1 MENNRYKEKVRLA
14 VYNDTKESSEHFHQD
29 IELLYVMEGTLD
41 VIMGEQTVHMK
52 EDDILVVN
60 ANKKHSVKGSENIL
74 IAQLMIEYHMV
85 SDVFQS
91 MNVIFWCD
99 STKDE
104 SERYDELRK
113 ALKKLLNHHL
123 STGGNTA
130 NFGYISLCYRVLDL
144 LSSYFLVQTA
154 DKEIGGDNDR
164 FDERIQQINNYI
176 RANYNQPISLKEL
189 SEKLYLSNGYLSR
202 FFKKNYGMNFAE
214 YLTNIRLFHAV
225 DELLYTSTPITM
237 IAYDNGFA
245 SVAVFNKAFK
255 KAYGETPSALRKK
268 SKEQK
273 EEDTIDQEDYTE
285 IQKRLEKYLIENRV
299 EQIEEQKVEELQNSH
314 SVNRYDKLQYCWG
327 NTLNMGMASDI
338 LKSEIQ
344 EHIILLKETLGFE
357 YVRFCNPFTREM
369 LIGLDSVNGKYNFTK
384 LDSILDFLL
393 RQGLKP
399 HIEMGQ
405 KPRVITYN
413 VQKLEIEGTRN
424 VEFPDPDEWQKM
436 LEAMLR
442 HLVHRYGRSEVD
454 TWRMELWFNENKW
467 DEMVSHDTYLNIFD
481 ILYSTVKKYSENLAV
496 GGCGIR
502 ADYQEELRLQFYQRW
517 KQRQIHPDFL
527 SFIIYPYDRGE
538 DKQDHYAK
546 RCTDNECVKHRV
558 TKEKHL
564 IAQAGMNEI
573 PLYITEWNLTAS
585 ARNAM
590 NDSCFKGA
598 YILKNILDIY
608 GEIDDMAYWSG
619 SDRLSEYFDSNE
631 LLYGGPGLMTKDGI
645 LKPAGFA
652 YEFMKRLY
660 AYYIGKGENYLITT
674 DGHDSYGIICHNQKP
689 LGYNYYFTKEDEIER
704 EHLWK
709 YFENRD
715 ELSLDLELQDVK
727 NGSYQLKFYRINVQ
741 NGSVSK
747 IWEDTGYEVELS
759 RNDIKYFRRVC
770 EPRLNIQKYEVKNHV
785 LKLSIS
791 MQANEI
797 TFVRVRLMV

>member
-41 VIMGEQTVHMK
+41 VIMGEQTVHMQA
-52 EDDILVVN
+52 DDILVVN
-60 ANKKHSVKGSENIL
+60 ANKKHSVKGSDNIL
-74 IAQLMIEYHMV
+74 IAQFMIEYHMV

-99 STKDE
+99 SSKDE

-113 ALKKLLNHHL
+113 VLKKLLNHHL

-255 KAYGETPSALRKK
+255 KTYGETPSALRKK

-273 EEDTIDQEDYTE
+273 EEVTINQEDYTE
-285 IQKRLEKYLIENRV
+285 IQKRLEKYLLENRV
-299 EQIEEQKVEELQNSH
+299 GQPEAQEVEERWNSH
-314 SVNRYDKLQYCWG
+314 SVKQYDNLRYCWG

-369 LIGLDSVNGKYNFTK
+369 LIEFESASGRYNFTK

-424 VEFPDPDEWQKM
+424 VEFPHPDEWKKM

-467 DEMVSHDTYLNIFD
+467 DEMVSHDVYLNLFD

-502 ADYQEELRLQFYQRW
+502 ADYQEDLRLQFYQRW
-517 KQRQIHPDFL
+517 EQRQIHPDFL

-538 DKQDHYAK
+538 EKQDHYAK

-558 TKEKHL
+558 AKEKYL
-564 IAQAGMNEI
+564 IAQAGMNDI

-660 AYYIGKGENYLITT
+660 AYYIGKGGNYLITT

-704 EHLWK
+704 AHLWK

-747 IWEDTGYEVELS
+747 IWEDTGYELELS

-770 EPRLNIQKYEVKNHV
+770 EPRLNIQKCEVKNHV

-797 TFVRVRLMV
+797 TFVRVRLIV

>member
-14 VYNDTKESSEHFHQD
+14 VYNDTKESGEHFHQD

-41 VIMGEQTVHMK
+41 VTMGEQIVHMQA
-52 EDDILVVN
+52 DDILVVN

-74 IAQLMIEYHMV
+74 IAQLIIEYHMV

-113 ALKKLLNHHL
+113 VLKNMLNHHL
-123 STGGNTA
+123 STDGNTA

-144 LSSYFLVQTA
+144 LSCYFLVQTA

-225 DELLYTSTPITM
+225 DELLYTSTPITV

-314 SVNRYDKLQYCWG
+314 SVKRYDKLQYCWG

-338 LKSEIQ
+338 LKSGIQ
-344 EHIILLKETLGFE
+344 EHIILLKESLGFE

-442 HLVHRYGRSEVD
+442 HLVHRYGRSEMD

-481 ILYSTVKKYSENLAV
+481 ILYATVKKYSENLAV

-502 ADYQEELRLQFYQRW
+502 ADYQEKLRLQFYQRW

-527 SFIIYPYDRGE
+527 SVIIYPYDRGE

-546 RCTDNECVKHRV
+546 RCTDNECVKHRIA
-558 TKEKHL
+558 KEKYL
-564 IAQAGMNEI
+564 IAQAGMNDI

-598 YILKNILDIY
+598 YILKNILDNY
-608 GEIDDMAYWSG
+608 SEIDDMAYWLG

-770 EPRLNIQKYEVKNHV
+770 EPRLNIQKCEVKNHV
-785 LKLSIS
+785 LQLNIS